1 MADPSKTSRRRP
13 PAAAAD
19 PDPIHDLSYNEA
31 RTALELSLAQLQGT
45 DLEVEAMVGLY
56 RRAEAYA
63 QRCEQLLDQV
73 EQEVR
78 LWSSNDPDNKSTPYA
93 P

>member
-1 MADPSKTSRRRP
+1 
-13 PAAAAD
+13 
-19 PDPIHDLSYNEA
+19 
-31 RTALELSLAQLQGT
+31 
-45 DLEVEAMVGLY
+45 VEAMVGLY

-63 QRCEQLLDQV
+63 QRCEQLLNQV

-78 LWSSNDPDNKSTPYA
+78 LWSGDDPDSTPTPYT